1 MRRLVAEHRRFLVL
15 LALFVVAALIH
26 QMALPTLEGSDETLH
41 LNYVNL
47 LRNENRLPDRATFA
61 TNSTW
66 QESGQPP
73 LGYWAA
79 AQFLRLFN
87 LPDLPDDLL
96 SRLTP
101 VRNWWFTPPD
111 RWNYRDNFNLYY
123 HGPDEQAFGHP
134 EVVINNRVARLPA
147 LLFGVLA
154 VIGAYG
160 AAREVFRRG
169 SWALVATAIFAFTPQ
184 MVAISASVTNDV
196 SSTAFATLAIWQ
208 TLRLLRLGA
217 SPFRLALIGALLA
230 LGGLSKVSAL
240 LIAPGVGLAIL
251 FDWQQRRLPFR
262 QLVINGLIIG
272 VVIALILGPWIMYG
286 ITTFNDPFGFKTHN
300 NPERVNIVPTL
311 GQFVRA
317 LPEVYLSYWGKL
329 GTSAIWLSPL
339 LYALFS
345 VIPILSVVGYV
356 AYFIRCRLRPSPPAP
371 LPQGEGRRQTTPTG
385 SPAPQVERGAGGEVN
400 QLVKYQA
407 IILIVIFLCVFAG
420 LLQWLR
426 ELFAIAYVITGRLM
440 YAGHVAVAIGL
451 TGGLRLLPHLL
462 ALSPK
467 EGGSQA
473 ARVPPLYAV
482 ERGAGG
488 EVNIWAVYAVG
499 LLTVAS
505 LILVPLRLYTAF
517 APPTL
522 LTPQQLPAL
531 EGGPIDFDHTIRF
544 LGYAR
549 PDLHVYQGRLHRITL
564 CWQVLKPAAHP
575 AAFALKFFESPT
587 VTVGERT
594 SVHGLGHYPSA
605 LWQAGDTFCDD
616 VDVPI
621 TGTIEP
627 GRVYNMILVLID
639 AQTMAVNW
647 PATLPPDNAPVQ
659 YPFIGQVIGAK

>member
-1 MRRLVAEHRRFLVL
+1 MRRLLTAHRRLLVL
-15 LALFVVAALIH
+15 LALFVIAVLIH
-26 QMALPTLEGSDETLH
+26 QMTLPTLEGSDETLH

-47 LRNENRLPDRATFA
+47 LRNENRLPDRATYL

-73 LGYWAA
+73 LGYWVA

-87 LPDLPDDLL
+87 LPNLPDDLL
-96 SRLTP
+96 QRLTP
-101 VRNWWFTPPD
+101 VSNHWFTPPD
-111 RWNYRDNFNLYY
+111 RWNYRDNFNLFY
-123 HGPDEQAFGHP
+123 HGLDERAFGHP
-134 EVVINNRVARLPA
+134 EVVINNRVARLPS
-147 LLFGVLA
+147 LLFGSLA

-160 AAREVFRRG
+160 AAREVFRRNN
-169 SWALVATAIFAFTPQ
+169 WALVATAIFAFTPQ

-208 TLRLLRLGA
+208 TLRLLRVGA
-217 SPFRLALIGALLA
+217 SPLRLAIIGALLA

-240 LIAPGVGLAIL
+240 LIAPGLGLAIL
-251 FDWQQRRLPFR
+251 FDWRQRRLPFR
-262 QLVINGLIIG
+262 QLVINGLIVG
-272 VVIALILGPWIMYG
+272 VVLALILGPWIVYG
-286 ITTFNDPFGFKTHN
+286 VTTFNDPFGFRTHN
-300 NPERVNIVPTL
+300 NPLRANIVPTL

-317 LPEVYLSYWGKL
+317 LPEAYLSYWGKL

-356 AYFIRCRLRPSPPAP
+356 AYFVRLRGWPHPLPPSP
-371 LPQGEGRRQTTPTG
+371 LRSEGEPVDDDSPRCLRRG
-385 SPAPQVERGAGGEVN
+385 VGGEVN
-400 QLVKYQA
+400 KYQA
-407 IILIVIFLCVFAG
+407 IVLIVIGLCVFAG

-451 TGGLRLLPHLL
+451 TGGLYLL
-462 ALSPK
+462 ALTPNPSPSG
-467 EGGSQA
+467 EGS
-473 ARVPPLYAV
+473 RRPPVPPLHFV
-482 ERGAGG
+482 ERRAGG
-488 EVNIWAVYAVG
+488 EANKGAIYAVT
-499 LLTVAS
+499 LLAAAS
-505 LILVPLRLYTAF
+505 LIVAPLRLHTAF
-517 APPTL
+517 APPHM
-522 LTPQQLPAL
+522 LTQQQLPAL
-531 EGGPIDFDHTIRF
+531 EGGPIDFDQTIRF
-544 LGYAR
+544 LGYTR

-564 CWQVLKPAAHP
+564 CWQVLKPATHA

-605 LWQAGDTFCDD
+605 LWRAGDIFCDD

-621 TGTIEP
+621 SGIIEP
-627 GRVYNMILVLID
+627 GRVYNMILTLMD
-639 AQTMAVNW
+639 AQTMAANW
-647 PATLPPDNAPVQ
+647 PATLPPNHTPVQ